1 MTKILFVCLGNICR
15 SPMAKYIFQDIVRKK
30 GIESNF
36 EVDSAATSRA
46 EVGNGLYYNAKVKL
60 DEKNIYYDNHIARQ
74 ITKKDYEKFDYIIGM
89 EERNVENIL
98 KIMGEDSQSKIYR
111 FLDFSNNPRDIA
123 DPWYTRDFEKTYIEI
138 VEGCEGLL
146 KHITN

>member
-36 EVDSAATSRA
+36 EVDSAATSNE

-146 KHITN
+146 KHIIN